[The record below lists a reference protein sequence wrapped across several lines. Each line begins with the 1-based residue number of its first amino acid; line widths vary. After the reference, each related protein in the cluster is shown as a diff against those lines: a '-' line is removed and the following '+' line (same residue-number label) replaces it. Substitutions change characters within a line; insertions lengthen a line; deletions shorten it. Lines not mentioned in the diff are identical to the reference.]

1 VTSGESTAE
10 HLVEVLGAQAKRLA
24 AEVPGGLRRVS
35 VRAGEAVVEMEWAAA
50 LTDAGNG
57 DGNGNGNGNVN
68 GNGNGNGNVPAAG
81 GDTSAVVS
89 PLVGTFYHAPEPGSP
104 PFVGVGDVVGED
116 TVVGIVE
123 AMKMMNKV
131 RAGRSGTVAAVLA
144 TDGELVE
151 YGQPLVELTAGW

>member
-1 VTSGESTAE
+1 MTSGESTAE
-10 HLVEVLGAQAKRLA
+10 QLVEVLGAQAKRLA

-35 VRAGEAVVEMEWAAA
+35 VRAGEAVVEMEWAEV
-50 LTDAGNG
+50 LTESANG
-57 DGNGNGNGNVN
+57 HGNGNVN
-68 GNGNGNGNVPAAG
+68 GNVNGTATGMGTPAA
-81 GDTSAVVS
+81 TRTPSSS

-131 RAGRSGTVAAVLA
+131 RAGRAGTVAAVLA

>member
-1 VTSGESTAE
+1 MTSGESTAE

-50 LTDAGNG
+50 LTEA
-57 DGNGNGNGNVN
+57 GNGNGNVN
-68 GNGNGNGNVPAAG
+68 GNGKVNGNGPTG

-116 TVVGIVE
+116 TVVGIIE

>member
-50 LTDAGNG
+50 LTEA
-57 DGNGNGNGNVN
+57 GNGNGNVN
-68 GNGNGNGNVPAAG
+68 GNGKVNGNGPTG

-116 TVVGIVE
+116 TVVGIIE